1 MRVSDSFV
9 IENNNIYNI
18 LYYFFFMFLKCSIL
32 KQEIIKIRHVLT
44 FFWKVFRGTNNSLTE
59 FFLMKKFNS
68 LLYDFV
74 IHI

>member
-32 KQEIIKIRHVLT
+32 KQEIIK
-44 FFWKVFRGTNNSLTE
+44 
-59 FFLMKKFNS
+59 M
-68 LLYDFV
+68 
-74 IHI
+74 